1 MDISEESKSLFEI
14 IKQSDFNKFKELYN
28 TNPGVFDK
36 ICGTI
41 DNNYVYPVHAI
52 ASFGNLDMLMFILN
66 ETNVNVNTC
75 SISKDSLSSINRNS
89 NEDLV
94 PEGAPLPHPSSPPLN

>member
-1 MDISEESKSLFEI
+1 MDISEENKSLFEI
-14 IKQSDFNKFKELYN
+14 IKQSDFKTFKELYI

-41 DNNYVYPVHAI
+41 EGDYVYPVHAI
-52 ASFGNLDMLMFILN
+52 ASSGNIDMMNFILT

-75 SISKDSLSSINRNS
+75 SISKDSTCSINRNS
-89 NEDLV
+89 NEDLI
-94 PEGAPLPHPSSPPLN
+94 PEGEPLPHPSSPP